1 MVLNEVYEK
10 FYKKNK
16 WKYLLYVI
24 LYTRVPLKQIGM
36 PHLYGKVIG
45 ALNKKDTNK
54 AGTILILLLILW
66 LTIQTMNTIKE
77 YLYSH
82 MWPKMVAFSEEIMFK
97 KIVESYNTHFKELKV
112 GEIVTKLI
120 KMPWIVED
128 IFYYSQ
134 YFIENMIM
142 LVSNLVYLSLKS
154 KYLGYVYLL
163 GVGTFLILGYN
174 FLKNCR
180 KIIIKKEDQYDN
192 THGVIEDIL
201 SNLVTVYTSKQQ
213 EHEIDN
219 VKEYQ
224 KKLIDLDI
232 KRGMCQLKYKI
243 GFSIVNILIFIGLN
257 FVAFYLFKKGSLSF
271 SGLSAVF
278 ILNYNILNSL
288 ILYYNNANQFVS
300 ITANYKYLNKFLDSL
315 PNYDDKKENMKD
327 NIRNTQYGIDIEFK
341 DINFTI
347 PNTDN
352 QIYKNLNIKIP
363 NNQKLVV
370 MGRIGSGKST
380 FAKLLVR
387 LQEPDSG
394 KILLNGVDYNKLK
407 IDSIRQNIIY
417 IPQTPILFDRTLW
430 ENISYGFSNDSIKK
444 SSVLKLLNDM
454 GLEKL
459 ANIFEERFD
468 KSVGKKGSFL
478 SGGQRQIVWVL
489 RALLGKSKVII
500 LDEPTS
506 ALDDESKENVKKM
519 ISFLSKNRTLIII
532 THEQELINGMDRVIV
547 FDNGSII
554 SDKKV
559 N

>member
-1 MVLNEVYEK
+1 M
-10 FYKKNK
+10 
-16 WKYLLYVI
+16 
-24 LYTRVPLKQIGM
+24 
-36 PHLYGKVIG
+36 
-45 ALNKKDTNK
+45 
-54 AGTILILLLILW
+54 
-66 LTIQTMNTIKE
+66 
-77 YLYSH
+77 
-82 MWPKMVAFSEEIMFK
+82 
-97 KIVESYNTHFKELKV
+97 
-112 GEIVTKLI
+112 
-120 KMPWIVED
+120 
-128 IFYYSQ
+128 
-134 YFIENMIM
+134 
-142 LVSNLVYLSLKS
+142 
-154 KYLGYVYLL
+154 
-163 GVGTFLILGYN
+163 
-174 FLKNCR
+174 
-180 KIIIKKEDQYDN
+180 
-192 THGVIEDIL
+192 
-201 SNLVTVYTSKQQ
+201 
-213 EHEIDN
+213 
-219 VKEYQ
+219 
-224 KKLIDLDI
+224 
-232 KRGMCQLKYKI
+232 
-243 GFSIVNILIFIGLN
+243 
-257 FVAFYLFKKGSLSF
+257 
-271 SGLSAVF
+271 
-278 ILNYNILNSL
+278 
-288 ILYYNNANQFVS
+288 
-300 ITANYKYLNKFLDSL
+300 NKFLDSL
-315 PNYDDKKENMKD
+315 PDYDDKKENMKD
-327 NIRNTQYGIDIEFK
+327 NIRNTQYGIDIELK

-352 QIYKNLNIKIP
+352 QIYKNLSIKIP

-430 ENISYGFSNDSIKK
+430 ENISYGFSNNSIKK
-444 SSVLKLLNDM
+444 SSVLKLLSDM

-459 ANIFEERFD
+459 ADIFEERFD